1 MKERIKQVRNYF
13 GLSQTQFSQKIGKT
27 AGCIAK
33 LESRQSNISK
43 DTLDS
48 LCSTFNVNKEWLLN
62 GTGDMFSKEMS
73 PVDRS
78 SFGLRVKSIRK
89 ENNLTQQ
96 QFADRIG
103 FHKNQVCYVEG
114 GKSIPSDDFLKK
126 VAIEFNVSL
135 HWLKTGCEDDD
146 SERVDDKLIEW
157 LEEHPEVV
165 RRLRVE
171 SGLV

>member
-13 GLSQTQFSQKIGKT
+13 GLSQTQFSRKIGKT

-33 LESRQSNISK
+33 LESGQCKISK
-43 DTLDS
+43 DTFDS

-62 GTGDMFSKEMS
+62 GTGDMFIKEMS

-78 SFGLRVKSIRK
+78 SFGSRVKNIRK

-135 HWLKTGCEDDD
+135 HWLKTGCEDED
-146 SERVDDKLIEW
+146 SERVDEELIEW
-157 LEEHPEVV
+157 LRKNPDEV
-165 RRLRVE
+165 RILRIK
-171 SGLV
+171 SGLE

>member
-1 MKERIKQVRNYF
+1 MKERIKQIRQYF
-13 GLSQTQFSQKIGKT
+13 SLSQTQFSRKIGKT

-33 LESRQSNISK
+33 LESGQCKISK
-43 DTLDS
+43 DTFDR
-48 LCSTFNVNKEWLLN
+48 LCSSFNVNKEWLLN
-62 GTGDMFSKEMS
+62 GTGEMFIKEMS
-73 PVDRS
+73 PVDRN
-78 SFGLRVKSIRK
+78 SFGLRVKSVRK

-135 HWLKTGCEDDD
+135 HWLKTGREDDD
-146 SERVDDKLIEW
+146 SERVDEALIEW
-157 LEEHPEVV
+157 LNEHPDVV
-165 RRLRVE
+165 RRLKVE
-171 SGLV
+171 SGLE